1 MDSPID
7 LARLKALDDAEW
19 RRVEEMYAPR
29 LLAYVARRVKD
40 REARE
45 DIVQDCLLVAVR
57 NIERVD
63 PAQGFEAY
71 LFNILGSRVID
82 WLRRKRPVQL
92 TGLGLEESAAHFD
105 FVAAPRETPS
115 QVARQAEL
123 EDGAR
128 ILLGAAAREWCREGF
143 EAGAFERVAVF
154 EAVVVRGV
162 RNKDAA
168 RRFGHPDDGAV
179 AGVKFRGLKRIA
191 ELVQEL
197 DASGAVK
204 EAVLSHLSHEDRPV
218 DLDFARAW
226 SEARAACPAREWL
239 ENCARGAGGAEQ
251 VHVRHH
257 APDCAACSAE
267 LDHLRADPHGLEAAS
282 LLERLQGRRA
292 AGRDQEG

>member
-1 MDSPID
+1 MEAPVD
-7 LARLKALDDAEW
+7 LARLKARDDAEW
-19 RRVEEMYAPR
+19 RRVEISYAPR
-29 LLAYVARRVKD
+29 LYAYVARRVKD

-45 DIVQDCLLVAVR
+45 DIVQESFLVAVR

-63 PAQGFEAY
+63 PALGFEAY

-123 EDGAR
+123 EEGAR
-128 ILLGAAAREWCREGF
+128 ILLGAAARAWCRECF
-143 EAGAFERVAVF
+143 EAQAFERVAVF
-154 EAVVVRGV
+154 EAVVVRGI

-168 RRFGHPDDGAV
+168 RRFGHADDGAV

-191 ELVQEL
+191 ELVHEL

-204 EAVLSHLSHEDRPV
+204 QAVLAHLSHEDRPV
-218 DLDFARAW
+218 DLDFAQAW
-226 SEARAACPAREWL
+226 SEARAACPPREWL
-239 ENCARGAGGAEQ
+239 SACARKEDGAEQ

-257 APDCAACSAE
+257 APDCASCSAE
-267 LDHLRADPHGLEAAS
+267 LDHLRADPAGSEAAS
-282 LLERLQGRRA
+282 LLEALRRRRA
-292 AGRDQEG
+292 AEHDEQA